1 MGLIQRRKLH
11 STTWNLD
18 RLIELLTEAR
28 NACRAYA
35 PEILVE
41 TYSSG
46 SLSVLSSQGE
56 RLMFLYMDP
65 ERGRAILRPHSDDIV
80 GNVAPIQPYIHIE
93 KESDDGTE

>member
-11 STTWNLD
+11 STTWNMD
-18 RLIELLTEAR
+18 RLITLLTEAR

-35 PEILVE
+35 PDILVE

-46 SLSVLSSQGE
+46 SLSVLNSQGE

-65 ERGRAILRPHSDDIV
+65 ERGRAILRPHSSDIV
-80 GNVAPIQPYIHIE
+80 GNVAPIQPYVHIE
-93 KESDDGTE
+93 KDGDDGTE